1 MAKREISIPVSSPP
15 RRYVPLLLFGSGFC
29 ALVYQTTWLREFR
42 LIFGGSTA
50 ATAAVLGVFMTGLGV
65 GGIILGQ
72 RSETKTKPL
81 AFYARLELFI
91 AISAVLSLLLIV
103 VARYFYIALGGAAT
117 MGMFGATIVRLV
129 LAAIILGTPTFLMGG
144 TLPAAV
150 RAVVARED
158 ISRRSVG
165 VLYGVNTLGAVTG
178 ALAGTF
184 YCFEHFGNRTT
195 LLLAA
200 VLNVVVAFLA
210 FRVSNSMTESPCDAG
225 RSSQPEREESEIAAP
240 PIFVLSSAALVGFA
254 FLLME
259 IVWYRMLAPLFGGS
273 TFCFGLILAV
283 ALFGIGLGGAAYA
296 VFGLKRSASLQ
307 FFALTCAAEAFFI
320 ALPYALGDRI
330 ALLAMALRPLGT
342 LGFHGHVMAWT
353 SLSLIVV
360 FPAAFVSGLQFPLLI
375 ALLGRGSKSVGSQ
388 TGTAYAWNTVGALI
402 GSLAGG
408 FGFIP
413 LFSAPGV
420 WRMVVVILAVLSIVA
435 ALLALRER
443 WSWARISAALATV
456 ALALCMLAARGPT
469 AFWRHGEIGVG
480 RIHKAEAPP
489 NEIKDFMQKIRQRNL
504 WEADGIE
511 SSVALT
517 KGGFSF
523 IVNGRSDGSAK
534 IDAGTQVMCGLV
546 GAALH
551 PHPTKAM
558 VIGLG
563 SGSTAGWLAAM
574 PTIEKVDVVELEPVI
589 LRVAKACAPVNH
601 DALNNPKLHVVI
613 GDARE
618 VLLTTRE
625 KYDLIASEP
634 SNPYRAGIAGLFT
647 AEYYRSIDRR
657 LQPGGLFMQ
666 WMQAYEVDETTI
678 QVFYRTLG
686 SVFANIESWQT
697 ETGDLLLVASHEPI
711 RYDAEALRARLAQE
725 PLKSALL
732 AAWRASGLE
741 DFLAHYVGNSD
752 VARTVQQHQPGP
764 VNTDDRTVMEFALA
778 RSVNLLSNGFRI
790 DDIRFGAHAA
800 QADRPKVSNG
810 EVDWSRVDEAR
821 FLLFTFRDSTEK
833 NQLGLR
839 SGQQSRL
846 EAFDSYTK
854 GDLTGALR
862 SWRAQTNDPDNL
874 TELLMVAECLAEAG
888 DDVALPYIDKLSQLL
903 PSEAEAIRAELAW
916 RQKRP
921 VDAIGGFLKFF
932 SATHDDPWPVDDFIR
947 RSILRAQA
955 IATSDVSKQGTFLI
969 YNALR
974 TPLCLYS
981 NDTDRI
987 GTLLTIGFYL
997 DGYKARAY
1005 SLPAIEAL
1013 EPNFPWE
1020 SKFLEARKDCY
1031 EAMHD
1036 PRAEQAQRDLAD
1048 FLKHESSMSN
1058 VPALAKEIEK
1068 TSERTSLAP
1077 NN

>member
-1 MAKREISIPVSSPP
+1 MAKREISIPISSST
-15 RRYVPLLLFGSGFC
+15 RRFVPLLLFGSGFC

-103 VARYFYIALGGAAT
+103 AARHFYIALGGAAT

-129 LAAIILGTPTFLMGG
+129 LSAIILGTPTFLMGG

-200 VLNVVVAFLA
+200 VLNVVVALLA
-210 FRVSNSMTESPCDAG
+210 FRVSNSMTESPRDAD
-225 RSSQPEREESEIAAP
+225 RFSQPESEESEITAP

-259 IVWYRMLAPLFGGS
+259 MVWYRMLAPLFGGS

-296 VFGLKRSASLQ
+296 VFGLKRSASLH

-330 ALLAMALRPLGT
+330 ALLAMLLRPLGT
-342 LGFHGHVMAWT
+342 LGFHGHVIAWT
-353 SLSLIVV
+353 SLCLIVV

-388 TGTAYAWNTVGALI
+388 TGTAYAWNTAGALI

-420 WRMVVVILAVLSIVA
+420 WRMVVVVLAILSVVA

-443 WSWARISAALATV
+443 WNWARISAALATV

-469 AFWRHGEIGVG
+469 AFWRHSEIGVG
-480 RIHKAEAPP
+480 RLRRTDLPP
-489 NEIKDFMQKIRQRNL
+489 NELHDLIVRMRGRNL

-511 SSVALT
+511 SSIALT
-517 KGGFSF
+517 KNGFSF

-534 IDAGTQVMCGLV
+534 IDAGTQIMSGLI

-551 PHPTKAM
+551 PHPRKAM
-558 VIGLG
+558 VVGLG
-563 SGSTAGWLAAM
+563 TGSTGGWLAAV
-574 PTIEKVDVVELEPVI
+574 PTIEKVDVVELEPVVF
-589 LRVAKACAPVNH
+589 RVARDCAPVNH
-601 DALNNPKLHVVI
+601 AALNNPKLHVAI

-618 VLLTTRE
+618 ALLTARE
-625 KYDLIASEP
+625 KYDLIFSEP
-634 SNPYRAGIAGLFT
+634 SNPYRAGVASLFT
-647 AEYYRSIDRR
+647 AEFYRSVDRC
-657 LQPGGLFMQ
+657 LAPGGFFLQ
-666 WMQAYEVDETTI
+666 WMQAYEVDERTVQI
-678 QVFYRTLG
+678 FYRTVG

-697 ETGDLLLVASHEPI
+697 ESGDVLLVASHEPI
-711 RYDAEALRARLAQE
+711 RYDAEALRARLAEE
-725 PLKSALL
+725 PLKSGML
-732 AAWRASGLE
+732 AAWHTYGLE
-741 DFLAHYVGNSD
+741 DFLSHYLGNTN
-752 VARTVQQHQPGP
+752 VARTLQQFQPGP
-764 VNTDDRTVMEFALA
+764 LNTDDRMVMEFAFA
-778 RSVNLLSNGFRI
+778 RSVNLLNGFRL
-790 DDIRFGAHAA
+790 DDIRSSAHAA
-800 QADRPKVSNG
+800 QADRPRIQNG

-821 FLLFTFRDSTEK
+821 LLLYAFRDSAEMS
-833 NQLGLR
+833 QLCSTPEQR
-839 SGQQSRL
+839 HRV

-854 GDLTGALR
+854 DDLPGALR
-862 SWRAQTNDPDNL
+862 NWRAQSEEPKNL
-874 TELLMVAECLAEAG
+874 SELEMVAECLAEAG
-888 DDVALPYIDKLSQLL
+888 DHDALPYIEKLSQLL
-903 PSEAEAIRAELAW
+903 PSDAEAIRAELAW
-916 RQKRP
+916 REKRP
-921 VDAIGGFLKFF
+921 VDAIDGFLKFLV
-932 SATHDDPWPVDDFIR
+932 AVHDDPWPAEGLMK
-947 RSILRAQA
+947 RSILRAQGV
-955 IATSDVSKQGTFLI
+955 ATSDLSKQGTLLL

-974 TPLCLYS
+974 APLSLHN
-981 NDTDRI
+981 NDADRV
-987 GTLLTIGFYL
+987 GALLTMGFYL
-997 DGYKARAY
+997 DGGKPGANT
-1005 SLPAIEAL
+1005 LPAIESL

-1020 SKFLEARKDCY
+1020 RKFLEVRKNCY
-1031 EAMHD
+1031 ETLRD
-1036 PRAEQAQRDLAD
+1036 PRAEQAGRDLAD
-1048 FLKHESSMSN
+1048 FLKHESSTSN

-1077 NN
+1077 ND

>member
-1 MAKREISIPVSSPP
+1 MAKREISIPVSSPA

-91 AISAVLSLLLIV
+91 AISAVLSLLLIFA
-103 VARYFYIALGGAAT
+103 ARHFYIALGGAAT
-117 MGMFGATIVRLV
+117 MGMFGATIVRLI

-178 ALAGTF
+178 AVAGTF

-200 VLNVVVAFLA
+200 AFNVVVALLA
-210 FRVSNSMTESPCDAG
+210 FRVSNSMTESPRDAD
-225 RSSQPEREESEIAAP
+225 RFSQPESEESELTAP

-259 IVWYRMLAPLFGGS
+259 MVWYRMLAPLFGGS

-283 ALFGIGLGGAAYA
+283 ALFGIGLGGAAYS

-330 ALLAMALRPLGT
+330 ALLAMLLRPLGT
-342 LGFHGHVMAWT
+342 LGFHGHVIAWT
-353 SLSLIVV
+353 LLCLIVV

-388 TGTAYAWNTVGALI
+388 TGTAYAWNTAGALI

-420 WRMVVVILAVLSIVA
+420 WRMVVVVLAILSVVA

-443 WSWARISAALATV
+443 WNWARMPAALATV

-469 AFWRHGEIGVG
+469 AFWRHSEIGVG
-480 RIHKAEAPP
+480 RVHKAEAPP
-489 NEIKDFMQKIRQRNL
+489 NEIQDLMQRIRQRNL

-517 KGGFSF
+517 KSGFSF

-534 IDAGTQVMCGLV
+534 IDAGTQVMCGLI

-551 PHPTKAM
+551 RHPKKAM
-558 VIGLG
+558 VVGLG
-563 SGSTAGWLAAM
+563 TGSTAGWLAAM

-601 DALNNPKLHVVI
+601 DALNNSKLHVVI

-657 LQPGGLFMQ
+657 LEPGGLFMQ

-697 ETGDLLLVASHEPI
+697 ESGDLLLVASHEPI

-725 PLKSALL
+725 PLKSGLL
-732 AAWRASGLE
+732 AAWRATGLE
-741 DFLAHYVGNSD
+741 DFLAHYVGNAN
-752 VARTVQQHQPGP
+752 VARTLQQHQPGP
-764 VNTDDRTVMEFALA
+764 LNTDDRTVMEFAFA
-778 RSVNLLSNGFRI
+778 RSVNVLLHGFRI
-790 DDIRFGAHAA
+790 DDIRFSAHAA
-800 QADRPKVSNG
+800 QADRPKVLNG

-821 FLLFTFRDSTEK
+821 FLLFTFRNSTEK

-839 SGQQSRL
+839 PGQQSRL
-846 EAFDSYTK
+846 EAFDSYNK
-854 GDLTGALR
+854 GDLPGALS
-862 SWRAQTNDPDNL
+862 SWRAQTDDPNNL
-874 TELLMVAECLAEAG
+874 TELVMIAECLAEAG
-888 DDVALPYIDKLSQLL
+888 DDAALPYINKLSQLL
-903 PSEAEAIRAELAW
+903 PSDAEAIRAELAW
-916 RQKRP
+916 REKRP
-921 VDAIGGFLKFF
+921 VDAIDGFLKFF
-932 SATHDDPWPVDDFIR
+932 SAAHDDPWPEDDLIK
-947 RSILRAQA
+947 RSILRAQTV
-955 IATSDVSKQGTFLI
+955 ATSDVSKQGTLLL

-974 TPLCLYS
+974 APLCLYN

-997 DGYKARAY
+997 DGNKARTY
-1005 SLPAIEAL
+1005 SLRALEEL

-1031 EAMHD
+1031 DALHD
-1036 PRAEQAQRDLAD
+1036 PRAEQAGRDLAD
-1048 FLKHESSMSN
+1048 FLKHEPSTSN

-1077 NN
+1077 ND